1 MAHSE
6 SMKIS
11 DTKHIPARSGLPSY
25 TLIRSERRSM
35 QIQIEPYTGEILL
48 RIPRRTS
55 QRTAEDFLRRNLSD
69 VLSSVSRAKSMKPGG
84 MECVLDDNTV
94 KKLKEQAAAFIPERV
109 RYWSEQ
115 LGLTMPDKISYTSA
129 QKRFGSCRKYPDG
142 RVHLCFSYRLMQ
154 FPKDAV
160 DAVVLHEV
168 AHMRHMDHSTA
179 FYALIRSVMPDY
191 DSRHSK
197 LKETENMP

>member
-1 MAHSE
+1 
-6 SMKIS
+6 MKIS
-11 DTKHIPARSGLPSY
+11 DTKHIPARNGLPSY

-35 QIQIEPYTGEILL
+35 QIRIEPYTGEILL

-69 VLSSVSRAKSMKPGG
+69 VLSSVSRAKCMKPGG

-179 FYALIRSVMPDY
+179 FYALIRSVMLDY
-191 DSRHSK
+191 DLRHAK
-197 LKETENMP
+197 LKEN